1 MRPPVS
7 GNPSGKSTR
16 RELNQFSK
24 YSSLAGSSQKKAP
37 RKSVLGGA
45 LLGFV
50 AISVIYSLLLLGV
63 TRVLRDAGVIAWSLS
78 FVQSLCVSAIVVL
91 VRTIE
96 RAMNAV
102 SQQSASNR
110 EP

>member
-1 MRPPVS
+1 MRPHPHDIS
-7 GNPSGKSTR
+7 LK

-78 FVQSLCVSAIVVL
+78 FVQSLCVSAMVVL

-110 EP
+110 KP

>member
-1 MRPPVS
+1 MRPPFS
-7 GNPSGKSTR
+7 ENQSGKSTR

-24 YSSLAGSSQKKAP
+24 YSSRVPEVQKKAP

-63 TRVLRDAGVIAWSLS
+63 TRVLRDAGVIEQQRAVESYLLEI
-78 FVQSLCVSAIVVL
+78 QL
-91 VRTIE
+91 VH
-96 RAMNAV
+96 AV
-102 SQQSASNR
+102 SPTVRA
-110 EP
+110 